1 MGVYNRLT
9 GENKPAD
16 WDATHQNP
24 VNRDAGSWKIAIHPF
39 TDMILLYIQGDLGT
53 GATALNRV
61 QELFDLSATERQQFV
76 EVYQNFIDGANDAER
91 IQNLMSFQS
100 ILRAMERGI
109 PQRYVADPQ
118 VWLYNKLGVTTADD
132 R

>member
-1 MGVYNRLT
+1 MGIYNRLLDL
-9 GENKPAD
+9 NKPAD
-16 WDATHQNP
+16 WDSTHENP
-24 VNRDAGSWKIAIHPF
+24 PNMDAGSWKLAIHPF

-53 GATALNRV
+53 GATALGRV

-76 EVYQNFIDGANDAER
+76 EVYQNFINGANDAER
-91 IQNLMSFQS
+91 IQNLMRFQS

-109 PQRYVADPQ
+109 PQRYAPNPQ
-118 VWLYNKLGVTTADD
+118 AWLYNKLGVTTADD